1 MMAEPPAPG
10 MALGGAAFEPNT
22 ERYPDTD
29 PNPVKLVVREP
40 VSTFSVDVD
49 TAAYANVRRFLRDGQ
64 VPPADAVRAEEM
76 INYFDYA
83 YPLPDDE
90 TAPFSATVAVMP
102 TPWNAGTRLL
112 HIGIKGYDVVPAVRP
127 RANLVF
133 LIDVSGSMESP
144 DKLPLVQ
151 QTLRL
156 LVKELREDDTV
167 GIVTYAGYT
176 GVALEPTR
184 GAGRGRILQ
193 VIDSLGAGGSTAGA
207 QGLVDAY
214 ALAMR
219 NFDSKSVNRVI
230 LATDGDFN
238 VGVTDPKALED
249 LIVEKR
255 KSGVYLSVLGFGMG
269 NLNDLLMQ
277 KIAQAGNGNAAYID
291 SLMEGRKVLVEE
303 MASTLFPIANDV
315 KIQIEFNPAEVA
327 EYRLIGYETRM
338 LSREDFN
345 NDAIDAGE
353 IGSGH
358 TVTALYEITPP
369 ASQAR
374 LVDPLR
380 YGTESEP
387 ESAGSAPQPFAD
399 EIAFLRLRYK
409 LPGESESRLIE
420 RPVAVTDGY
429 DRIEAAPADIRF
441 AAAVASFAQL
451 LRGDPYL
458 RAFGY
463 DDVVALAQSARGDD
477 PFGYRSE
484 FVQLVRLS
492 ETAQEAAA
500 Q

>member
-1 MMAEPPAPG
+1 MGVTAS
-10 MALGGAAFEPNT
+10 EPNT
-22 ERYPDTD
+22 ERYPAAD
-29 PNPVKLVVREP
+29 PNPVKLVAREP

-49 TAAYANVRRFLRDGQ
+49 TASYANVRRFLRDGQ
-64 VPPADAVRAEEM
+64 VPPQDAVRAEEM

-83 YPLPDDE
+83 YPLPEDE
-90 TAPFSATVAVMP
+90 TAPFRATVAVMP
-102 TPWNAGTRLL
+102 TPWNAETKLL
-112 HIGIKGYDVVPAVRP
+112 HIGIKGYDVVPAERP

-133 LIDVSGSMESP
+133 LVDVSGSMDSP

-156 LVKELREDDTV
+156 LIKELREDDTV
-167 GIVTYAGYT
+167 GIVTYAGYA

-184 GAGRGRILQ
+184 GAERGKILD

-219 NFDSKSVNRVI
+219 NFDPKSVNRVI

-249 LIVEKR
+249 LIVQKR
-255 KSGVYLSVLGFGMG
+255 KSGIYLSVLGFGMG

-303 MASTLFPIANDV
+303 MASTLFPIADDV
-315 KIQIEFNPAEVA
+315 KIQIEFNPAQVA

-338 LSREDFN
+338 LAREDFN

-374 LVDPLR
+374 LVNPLR
-380 YGTESEP
+380 YGTAGEP
-387 ESAGSAPQPFAD
+387 EPAGSTTEPFAD

-409 LPGESESRLIE
+409 LPGESDSRLIE
-420 RPVAVTDGY
+420 RPIAVTDGY

-441 AAAVASFAQL
+441 AAAVAGFAQL

-458 RAFGY
+458 KAFGY
-463 DDVVALAQSARGDD
+463 GDVAALAQAARGDD
-477 PFGYRSE
+477 PFGSRAAV
-484 FVQLVRLS
+484 VQLVRLS
-492 ETAQEAAA
+492 ETAQGAAA
-500 Q
+500 P